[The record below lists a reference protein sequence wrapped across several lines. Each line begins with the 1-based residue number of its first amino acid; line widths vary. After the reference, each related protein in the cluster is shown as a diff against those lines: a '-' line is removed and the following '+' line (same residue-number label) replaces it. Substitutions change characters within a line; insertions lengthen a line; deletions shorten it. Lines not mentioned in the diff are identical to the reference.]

1 MKMFKTIALAAVLAG
16 FSGTALAQTG
26 SFEEELAQLREDVT
40 FLQRQVYKDNN
51 AGVDSLTSSKNV
63 SVQIGQFDE
72 LLRQVIGRTDE
83 LEFKIKKLNERLDV
97 MNKDIDIRFKLLEGK
112 PVSGGSGMLEL
123 PAKEKF
129 AAPVAKDAPKS
140 IVGDSIKGDDLK
152 PLKGFDVKGIYQEG
166 LEALKAGNDKLA
178 EEKFNTILSR
188 FPEDNL
194 AGNAQYW
201 LGEVYYGRKDF
212 AKAAVAFAKGYEKYK
227 GPKGPDSLLKL
238 GMSMRELKKKTEA
251 CVAFTSLPT
260 EFPKAEAAL
269 LSRAKSEA
277 AKLTASKRRRKQSL
291 SCLFSVLKN
300 FA

>member
-1 MKMFKTIALAAVLAG
+1 MKKFRVIALAAVLAG
-16 FSGTALAQTG
+16 VSGTALAQTG
-26 SFEEELAQLREDVT
+26 TFEEELAQLREDVT
-40 FLQRQVYKDNN
+40 FLQRQVYQNNN
-51 AGVDSLTSSKNV
+51 ADVNSLTSSKNV

-72 LLRQVIGRTDE
+72 LLRQVIGKTDE

-97 MNKDIDIRFKLLEGK
+97 MNKDIEVRFKMLEGK
-112 PVSGGSGMLEL
+112 PVSSGGSLEL
-123 PAKEKF
+123 PTKNKF

-152 PLKGFDVKGIYQEG
+152 PLKSADVKSIYQEG

-178 EEKFNTILSR
+178 EEKFNTILGK
-188 FPEDNL
+188 FPEDKL

-212 AKAAVAFAKGYEKYK
+212 TKAAVAFAKGYEKYK

-238 GMSMRELKKKTEA
+238 GMSMRELKKNEEA
-251 CVAFTSLPT
+251 CVAFTSLPK

-269 LSRAKSEA
+269 LNRAKSEA
-277 AKLTASKRRRKQSL
+277 SKLGCK
-291 SCLFSVLKN
+291 
-300 FA
+300 

>member
-1 MKMFKTIALAAVLAG
+1 MKKFRVIALAAVLAG
-16 FSGTALAQTG
+16 VSGTALAQTG
-26 SFEEELAQLREDVT
+26 TFEEELAQLREDVT
-40 FLQRQVYKDNN
+40 FLQRQVYQNNN
-51 AGVDSLTSSKNV
+51 ADVNSLTSSKNV

-72 LLRQVIGRTDE
+72 LLRQVIGKTDE

-97 MNKDIDIRFKLLEGK
+97 MNKDIEVRFKMLEGK
-112 PVSGGSGMLEL
+112 PVSSSGSLEL
-123 PAKEKF
+123 PTKNKF

-152 PLKGFDVKGIYQEG
+152 PLKSADVKSIYQEG

-178 EEKFNTILSR
+178 EEKFNTILGK
-188 FPEDNL
+188 FPEDKL

-212 AKAAVAFAKGYEKYK
+212 TKAAVAFAKGYEKYK

-238 GMSMRELKKKTEA
+238 GMSMRELKKNEEA
-251 CVAFTSLPT
+251 CVAFTSLPK

-269 LSRAKSEA
+269 LNRAKSEA
-277 AKLTASKRRRKQSL
+277 SKLGCK
-291 SCLFSVLKN
+291 
-300 FA
+300 

>member
-1 MKMFKTIALAAVLAG
+1 MKKFRVIALAAVLAG
-16 FSGTALAQTG
+16 VSGTALAQTG
-26 SFEEELAQLREDVT
+26 TFEEELAQLREDVT
-40 FLQRQVYKDNN
+40 FLQRQVYQNNN
-51 AGVDSLTSSKNV
+51 ADVNSLTSSKNV

-72 LLRQVIGRTDE
+72 LLRQVIGKTDE

-97 MNKDIDIRFKLLEGK
+97 MNKDIDVRFKMLEGK
-112 PVSGGSGMLEL
+112 PVSSSGSLEL
-123 PAKEKF
+123 PAKNKF

-152 PLKGFDVKGIYQEG
+152 PLKSADVKSIYQEG

-178 EEKFNTILSR
+178 EEKFNTILGK
-188 FPEDNL
+188 FPEDKL

-212 AKAAVAFAKGYEKYK
+212 TKAAVAFARGYEKYK

-238 GMSMRELKKKTEA
+238 GMSMRELKKNEEA
-251 CVAFTSLPT
+251 CVAFTSLPK

-269 LSRAKSEA
+269 LNRAKSEA
-277 AKLTASKRRRKQSL
+277 SKLGCK
-291 SCLFSVLKN
+291 
-300 FA
+300 

>member
-1 MKMFKTIALAAVLAG
+1 
-16 FSGTALAQTG
+16 
-26 SFEEELAQLREDVT
+26 
-40 FLQRQVYKDNN
+40 
-51 AGVDSLTSSKNV
+51 
-63 SVQIGQFDE
+63 
-72 LLRQVIGRTDE
+72 
-83 LEFKIKKLNERLDV
+83 
-97 MNKDIDIRFKLLEGK
+97 
-112 PVSGGSGMLEL
+112 MLEL

-201 LGEVYYGRKDF
+201 LGEVYYGRKHF

-277 AKLTASKRRRKQSL
+277 AKLNCK
-291 SCLFSVLKN
+291 
-300 FA
+300 

>member
-1 MKMFKTIALAAVLAG
+1 MKKFRVIALAAVLAG
-16 FSGTALAQTG
+16 VSGTALAQTG
-26 SFEEELAQLREDVT
+26 TFEEELAQLREDVT
-40 FLQRQVYKDNN
+40 FLQRQVYQNNN
-51 AGVDSLTSSKNV
+51 ADVNSLTSSKNV

-72 LLRQVIGRTDE
+72 LLRQVIGKTDE

-97 MNKDIDIRFKLLEGK
+97 MNKDIDVRFKMLEGK
-112 PVSGGSGMLEL
+112 PVSSSGSLEL
-123 PAKEKF
+123 PAKNKF

-152 PLKGFDVKGIYQEG
+152 PLKSADVKSIYQEG

-178 EEKFNTILSR
+178 EEKFNIILGK
-188 FPEDNL
+188 FPEDKL

-212 AKAAVAFAKGYEKYK
+212 TKAAVAFAKGYEKYK

-238 GMSMRELKKKTEA
+238 GMSMRELKKNEEA
-251 CVAFTSLPT
+251 CVAFTSLPK

-269 LSRAKSEA
+269 LNRAKSEA
-277 AKLTASKRRRKQSL
+277 SKLGCK
-291 SCLFSVLKN
+291 
-300 FA
+300 

>member
-112 PVSGGSGMLEL
+112 PVSGGG
-123 PAKEKF
+123 
-129 AAPVAKDAPKS
+129 
-140 IVGDSIKGDDLK
+140 
-152 PLKGFDVKGIYQEG
+152 
-166 LEALKAGNDKLA
+166 
-178 EEKFNTILSR
+178 
-188 FPEDNL
+188 
-194 AGNAQYW
+194 
-201 LGEVYYGRKDF
+201 
-212 AKAAVAFAKGYEKYK
+212 
-227 GPKGPDSLLKL
+227 
-238 GMSMRELKKKTEA
+238 
-251 CVAFTSLPT
+251 
-260 EFPKAEAAL
+260 
-269 LSRAKSEA
+269 
-277 AKLTASKRRRKQSL
+277 
-291 SCLFSVLKN
+291 
-300 FA
+300 

>member
-83 LEFKIKKLNERLDV
+83 LEFKIKKLNKRLDV

-123 PAKEKF
+123 PAQEKF

-178 EEKFNTILSR
+178 EEKFNTILSK
-188 FPEDNL
+188 FPEDSL

-201 LGEVYYGRKDF
+201 LGEVYYKQQNF
-212 AKAAVAFAKGYEKYK
+212 AKAAVAFKDGYSKYPQGAKGA
-227 GPKGPDSLLKL
+227 DCLLKL
-238 GMSMRELKKKTEA
+238 GLSMKALGKKEEA
-251 CVAFTSLPT
+251 CTAFVNLPT
-260 EFPKAEAAL
+260 VFDKVNADIAARAKKEAEAL
-269 LSRAKSEA
+269 DCK
-277 AKLTASKRRRKQSL
+277 
-291 SCLFSVLKN
+291 
-300 FA
+300 

>member
-112 PVSGGSGMLEL
+112 PVT
-123 PAKEKF
+123 PR
-129 AAPVAKDAPKS
+129 
-140 IVGDSIKGDDLK
+140 LK
-152 PLKGFDVKGIYQEG
+152 QF
-166 LEALKAGNDKLA
+166 
-178 EEKFNTILSR
+178 S
-188 FPEDNL
+188 
-194 AGNAQYW
+194 
-201 LGEVYYGRKDF
+201 
-212 AKAAVAFAKGYEKYK
+212 
-227 GPKGPDSLLKL
+227 SL
-238 GMSMRELKKKTEA
+238 
-251 CVAFTSLPT
+251 SLPSSWDYRCAKT
-260 EFPKAEAAL
+260 RQSQLSATAL
-269 LSRAKSEA
+269 RAM
-277 AKLTASKRRRKQSL
+277 T
-291 SCLFSVLKN
+291 
-300 FA
+300 

>member
-1 MKMFKTIALAAVLAG
+1 M
-16 FSGTALAQTG
+16 
-26 SFEEELAQLREDVT
+26 
-40 FLQRQVYKDNN
+40 YKDNN

-97 MNKDIDIRFKLLEGK
+97 MNKDIDIRFKLLEGN
-112 PVSGGSGMLEL
+112 PVGGGRGGMLEL
-123 PAKEKF
+123 PAQEKF

-178 EEKFNTILSR
+178 EEKFNTILSK
-188 FPEDNL
+188 FPEDSL

-212 AKAAVAFAKGYEKYK
+212 AKAAVAFAKGYEK
-227 GPKGPDSLLKL
+227 
-238 GMSMRELKKKTEA
+238 
-251 CVAFTSLPT
+251 
-260 EFPKAEAAL
+260 
-269 LSRAKSEA
+269 
-277 AKLTASKRRRKQSL
+277 
-291 SCLFSVLKN
+291 
-300 FA
+300 

>member
-1 MKMFKTIALAAVLAG
+1 MKKFRVIALAAVLAG
-16 FSGTALAQTG
+16 VSGTALAQTG
-26 SFEEELAQLREDVT
+26 TFEEELAQLREDVT
-40 FLQRQVYKDNN
+40 FLQRQVYQNNN
-51 AGVDSLTSSKNV
+51 ADVNSLTSSKNV

-72 LLRQVIGRTDE
+72 LLRQVIGKTDE

-97 MNKDIDIRFKLLEGK
+97 MNKDIDVRFKMLEGK
-112 PVSGGSGMLEL
+112 PVSSSGSLEL
-123 PAKEKF
+123 PAKNKF

-152 PLKGFDVKGIYQEG
+152 PLKSADVKSIYQEG

-178 EEKFNTILSR
+178 EEKFNTILGE
-188 FPEDNL
+188 FPEDKL

-212 AKAAVAFAKGYEKYK
+212 TKAAVAFAKGYEKYK

-238 GMSMRELKKKTEA
+238 GMSMRELKKNEEA
-251 CVAFTSLPT
+251 CVAFTSLPK

-269 LSRAKSEA
+269 LNRAKSEA
-277 AKLTASKRRRKQSL
+277 SKLGCK
-291 SCLFSVLKN
+291 
-300 FA
+300 

>member
-1 MKMFKTIALAAVLAG
+1 MKMFKTIALAAVLVA
-16 FSGTALAQTG
+16 FSGPALAQTG
-26 SFEEELAQLREDVT
+26 AFEEELAQLREDVT

-97 MNKDIDIRFKLLEGK
+97 MNKDIDVRFKLLEGK
-112 PVSGGSGMLEL
+112 PVGGSGMPEL

-129 AAPVAKDAPKS
+129 AAPVAQNAPKS
-140 IVGDSIKGDDLK
+140 IVGDSITGNDLK

-166 LEALKAGNDKLA
+166 LEALKAGNDTLA
-178 EEKFNTILSR
+178 EEKFNTVLSK

-212 AKAAVAFAKGYEKYK
+212 AKAAVAFAKGFEKYK

-269 LSRAKSEA
+269 LSRAKNE
-277 AKLTASKRRRKQSL
+277 ASKLNCK
-291 SCLFSVLKN
+291 
-300 FA
+300 

>member
-1 MKMFKTIALAAVLAG
+1 MKKFRVIALAAVLAG
-16 FSGTALAQTG
+16 VSGTALAQTG
-26 SFEEELAQLREDVT
+26 TFEEELAQLREDVT
-40 FLQRQVYKDNN
+40 FLQRQVYQNNN
-51 AGVDSLTSSKNV
+51 ADVNSLTSSKNV

-72 LLRQVIGRTDE
+72 LLRQVIGKTDE

-97 MNKDIDIRFKLLEGK
+97 MNKDIDVRFKMLEGK
-112 PVSGGSGMLEL
+112 PVSSSGSLEL
-123 PAKEKF
+123 PAKNKF

-152 PLKGFDVKGIYQEG
+152 PLKSADVKSIYQEG

-178 EEKFNTILSR
+178 EEKFNTILGK
-188 FPEDNL
+188 FPEDKL

-212 AKAAVAFAKGYEKYK
+212 TKAAVAFAKGYEKYK

-238 GMSMRELKKKTEA
+238 GMSMRELKKNEEA
-251 CVAFTSLPT
+251 CVAFTSLPK

-269 LSRAKSEA
+269 LNRAKSEA
-277 AKLTASKRRRKQSL
+277 SKLGCK
-291 SCLFSVLKN
+291 
-300 FA
+300 

>member
-1 MKMFKTIALAAVLAG
+1 MELLFYLRLTGKKTATGITFIEVRNENVQNNRIGCRSGGIFGNG
-16 FSGTALAQTG
+16 FGA
-26 SFEEELAQLREDVT
+26 DVT

-123 PAKEKF
+123 PAQEKF

-178 EEKFNTILSR
+178 EEKFNTILSK
-188 FPEDNL
+188 FPEDSL

-251 CVAFTSLPT
+251 CVAFMSLPT

-277 AKLTASKRRRKQSL
+277 SKLNCK
-291 SCLFSVLKN
+291 
-300 FA
+300 

>member
-1 MKMFKTIALAAVLAG
+1 MKMFKAIILAAAVAV
-16 FSGTALAQTG
+16 FSETALAQTG

-51 AGVDSLTSSKNV
+51 TGADSLTSSKNV

-83 LEFKIKKLNERLDV
+83 LEFKIKKLNERLEV
-97 MNKDIDIRFKLLEGK
+97 MNKDIDVRFKLLEGK
-112 PVSGGSGMLEL
+112 PVNGGSGLL
-123 PAKEKF
+123 AVPAKEKF
-129 AAPVAKDAPKS
+129 AAPVATEAPKS
-140 IVGDSIKGDDLK
+140 VVGDSIKGDDLK

-166 LEALKAGNDKLA
+166 LEALKEGNSSLA
-178 EEKFNTILSR
+178 EEKFSAILNK
-188 FPEDNL
+188 FPGDSL

-238 GMSMRELKKKTEA
+238 GMSMRELKKTQEA

-260 EFPKAEAAL
+260 EFPKAEAVL

-277 AKLTASKRRRKQSL
+277 AKLNCK
-291 SCLFSVLKN
+291 
-300 FA
+300 

>member
-1 MKMFKTIALAAVLAG
+1 MKMFKTIALAAVLVV
-16 FSGTALAQTG
+16 FSGPALAQTG
-26 SFEEELAQLREDVT
+26 AFEEELAQLREDVT

-97 MNKDIDIRFKLLEGK
+97 MNKDIDVRFKLLEGK
-112 PVSGGSGMLEL
+112 PVGGSGMPEL

-129 AAPVAKDAPKS
+129 AAPVAQNAPKS
-140 IVGDSIKGDDLK
+140 IVGDSITGNDLK

-166 LEALKAGNDKLA
+166 LEALKAGNDTLA
-178 EEKFNTILSR
+178 EEKFNTVLSK

-269 LSRAKSEA
+269 LSRAKNE
-277 AKLTASKRRRKQSL
+277 ASKLNCK
-291 SCLFSVLKN
+291 
-300 FA
+300 

>member
-1 MKMFKTIALAAVLAG
+1 MFKTIALAAVLVG

-201 LGEVYYGRKDF
+201 LGRKDF

-277 AKLTASKRRRKQSL
+277 SKLNCK
-291 SCLFSVLKN
+291 
-300 FA
+300 

>member
-178 EEKFNTILSR
+178 EERFNTILSR

-277 AKLTASKRRRKQSL
+277 AKLNCK
-291 SCLFSVLKN
+291 
-300 FA
+300 

>member
-1 MKMFKTIALAAVLAG
+1 MPF
-16 FSGTALAQTG
+16 
-26 SFEEELAQLREDVT
+26 
-40 FLQRQVYKDNN
+40 
-51 AGVDSLTSSKNV
+51 
-63 SVQIGQFDE
+63 IG
-72 LLRQVIGRTDE
+72 IC
-83 LEFKIKKLNERLDV
+83 
-97 MNKDIDIRFKLLEGK
+97 
-112 PVSGGSGMLEL
+112 GMLEL
-123 PAKEKF
+123 PAQEKF

-178 EEKFNTILSR
+178 EEKFNTILSK
-188 FPEDNL
+188 FPEDSL

-251 CVAFTSLPT
+251 CVAFMSLPT

-277 AKLTASKRRRKQSL
+277 SKLNCK
-291 SCLFSVLKN
+291 
-300 FA
+300 

>member
-26 SFEEELAQLREDVT
+26 AFEEELAQLREDVT

-212 AKAAVAFAKGYEKYK
+212 AKAAVAFAKGYENTRGRK
-227 GPKGPDSLLKL
+227 G
-238 GMSMRELKKKTEA
+238 RTV
-251 CVAFTSLPT
+251 C
-260 EFPKAEAAL
+260 
-269 LSRAKSEA
+269 
-277 AKLTASKRRRKQSL
+277 
-291 SCLFSVLKN
+291 
-300 FA
+300 